1 MIVFMINI
9 YLLSLSTSS
18 TQALGKQGFFPV
30 VFKTVLS
37 TEQVTESST
46 EPHEVSSF
54 TPILQMG
61 KPEAQ
66 MGQVTFPKVEIPQR
80 TRLKIHL

>member
-1 MIVFMINI
+1 MITIVFMINI

-18 TQALGKQGFFPV
+18 TQALGKHVFFPV

-46 EPHEVSSF
+46 EPHEVRSF
-54 TPILQMG
+54 APILQMG
-61 KPEAQ
+61 NLRLRGDFSKSRDPTK
-66 MGQVTFPKVEIPQR
+66 GQD
-80 TRLKIHL
+80 